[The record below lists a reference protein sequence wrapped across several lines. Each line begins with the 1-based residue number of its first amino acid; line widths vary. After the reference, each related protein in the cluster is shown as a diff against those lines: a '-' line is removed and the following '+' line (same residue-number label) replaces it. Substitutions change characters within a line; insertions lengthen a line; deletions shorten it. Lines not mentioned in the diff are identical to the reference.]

1 MLCLTLPTPTTCTRT
16 RTRTPLAEKGSAH
29 PMQRPSYSR
38 KSGSKLGGLGVTD
51 GLNSAA
57 GPVYYL
63 LRPLPPVITGKVH
76 TASHTGDT
84 QGGKGTAGC
93 E

>member
-1 MLCLTLPTPTTCTRT
+1 
-16 RTRTPLAEKGSAH
+16 
-29 PMQRPSYSR
+29 
-38 KSGSKLGGLGVTD
+38 VTD